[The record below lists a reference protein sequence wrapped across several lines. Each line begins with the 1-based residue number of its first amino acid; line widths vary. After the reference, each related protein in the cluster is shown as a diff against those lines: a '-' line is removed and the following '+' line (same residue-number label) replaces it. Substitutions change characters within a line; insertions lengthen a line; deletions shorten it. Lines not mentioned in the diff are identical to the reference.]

1 MVKIPYIIFMQ
12 KQKIKTTMNIEID
25 VFEKL
30 KSMAKDK
37 GITQTKMMNKL
48 LKKGLLLEE
57 QEKKQEKTKGD
68 NFLKLAGIVTAEKPF
83 STTEEVKKF
92 RNGEL

>member
-1 MVKIPYIIFMQ
+1 MVKTPYILAMQ
-12 KQKIKTTMNIEID
+12 KQKIKTTMNIEAD

-30 KSMAKDK
+30 KEMAKDE
-37 GITQTKMMNKL
+37 GTTQTKMTNIL

-57 QEKKQEKTKGD
+57 QEKKQKKTKGD
-68 NFLKLAGIVTAEKPF
+68 NFLKLAGIVTAQEPF
-83 STTEEVKKF
+83 SATEEVKKF

>member
-1 MVKIPYIIFMQ
+1 MVKIPYILSMQ
-12 KQKIKTTMNIEID
+12 KQKIKTTMNIEVE

-30 KSMAKDK
+30 KSLAKDK
-37 GITQTKMMNKL
+37 GTTQTKMMNNL

-57 QEKKQEKTKGD
+57 QEKRQKKTKGD

-83 STTEEVKKF
+83 NATEEVKKF